1 MLAIQQF
8 VIAREQNILE
18 SGDCSAFYKYVNRR
32 RIHREGVA
40 PLANKY
46 GKLATSNNEKAEILN
61 SQFSSVFTTDDA
73 SAPMFNYPVL
83 IYAPNVS
90 ANLCANF
97 LPIFAA
103 ALMEFLQLFWRFH
116 SLL

>member
-40 PLANKY
+40 PRANKY

-61 SQFSSVFTTDDA
+61 SQLSSVFTTDCNEQPFD
-73 SAPMFNYPVL
+73 SND
-83 IYAPNVS
+83 
-90 ANLCANF
+90 
-97 LPIFAA
+97 
-103 ALMEFLQLFWRFH
+103 
-116 SLL
+116 